1 MVNFFI
7 MDFSLFEAQKFT
19 SAVKYIDTGLAE
31 GRADA
36 GIVLCNVIAVTA
48 TTIVLLINYGSMNF
62 ETIPCK
68 I

>member
-1 MVNFFI
+1 

-36 GIVLCNVIAVTA
+36 GIVLCNVIKYIKHIYWLGQGEILFQTHEY
-48 TTIVLLINYGSMNF
+48 TSNIKFI
-62 ETIPCK
+62 
-68 I
+68 